1 MSDNENRPTSGYV
14 ENINNESDFVVARAD
29 SGFTNISECYVS
41 RSGFTRLFTSVRYG
55 KRYMLKCLKTDFLYT
70 PVYHQAL
77 LKEFEIGLQLD
88 HPNICRTISMEPV
101 GELGEC
107 IVMEYVDGETL
118 EAAVKGVN
126 MTEEKARKIADQLLD
141 AMEYM
146 HAKQTVHRD
155 IKPSNIMVTHRGGDV
170 KLIDFGLSDSETF
183 CVLKIPAGTIGYM
196 APEQL
201 LPGAKS
207 DPSADI
213 YSFGKVLEFMAEAAH
228 SKSLARVGRMCAAA
242 DRDHRPSDV
251 AQIRRLLAGKSK
263 SFAVVNAV
271 LVALIVLLLVVI
283 GVMTNARQDTR
294 PETVAT
300 DSVAADGVNRV
311 VDSNLW

>member
-1 MSDNENRPTSGYV
+1 MSNDDTQSTSGYV
-14 ENINNESDFVVARAD
+14 TGIGGDLSFQSGRPD
-29 SGFTNISECYVS
+29 SAFMNISECYVS
-41 RSGFTRLFTSVRYG
+41 RSGFTRLFTAVRYG
-55 KRYMLKCLKTDFLYT
+55 KRYMLKCLKEDFRYT

-101 GELGEC
+101 GELGDC

-118 EAAVKGVN
+118 EAAVKGGN
-126 MTEEKARKIADQLLD
+126 MTEDKVRKIASQLLD

-155 IKPSNIMVTHRGGDV
+155 IKPSNIMLTHRGGDV

-201 LPGAKS
+201 QPGAKS
-207 DPSADI
+207 DPCADI
-213 YSFGKVLEFMAEAAH
+213 YSFGKVLEYMAEAAH
-228 SKSLARVGRMCAAA
+228 CKSLARVGQKCAADECGRRPA
-242 DRDHRPSDV
+242 DI
-251 AQIRRLLAGKSK
+251 AQIRRLMTGKGRSL
-263 SFAVVNAV
+263 AVVNAV
-271 LVALIVLLLVVI
+271 LVVLALVLLVVI
-283 GVMTNARQDTR
+283 GVMMSSRQTATTST
-294 PETVAT
+294 PPT
-300 DSVAADGVNRV
+300 DSASVGATNKVI
-311 VDSNLW
+311 DSSLW